1 MEDTEKRY
9 KIEKIE
15 EINNTIS
22 NEKSNLRNQ
31 EIGAGVFALN
41 TLTFMINGFVYGN
54 PITFVLGIASG
65 VIATLNIIDATE
77 KKTNLQDLINVRDNL
92 INENKETDLKRGGR

>member
-31 EIGAGVFALN
+31 AIRAGVFALN
-41 TLTFMINGFVYGN
+41 TLTFMVNVFVYGN
-54 PITFVLGIASG
+54 PITFVLDIASG

-77 KKTNLQDLINVRDNL
+77 KKTNLQDLINVRDNP